1 MIINNKIYLL
11 LIIMILVK
19 NKLKRKKVIDDDDN
33 EYLDYL
39 KYSHLQPTYNNI
51 KIETSDKTTQF
62 PDIRN
67 NFTQTINK
75 EDKGVDT
82 GNDLNTIVGDYIL
95 HMGSKNFDRNEKM
108 VQATA
113 EMLKGSKSK
122 SPPSSSSS
130 NDGSEDPSRRS
141 RDSEG
146 FLSRN
151 ARRGFRL
158 AEFALNTAI
167 TGANLTMALSDA
179 LVDLTSAPHQSSEEE
194 EPVNNPEVI
203 SVQSSPPQT
212 INSSSSDVE
221 EIPPLIQ
228 ISSSSSS
235 RQTPSSIPA
244 PTSPQSSRAS
254 SAKTTPRRKTSK

>member
-122 SPPSSSSS
+122 SPPSSRSS
-130 NDGSEDPSRRS
+130 N
-141 RDSEG
+141 DSEG

-167 TGANLTMALSDA
+167 TGTNLTMALSDA

-194 EPVNNPEVI
+194 PVNNPEVI
-203 SVQSSPPQT
+203 SVASSPPQT

-235 RQTPSSIPA
+235 RPTPSSIPA